1 MVEFPQ
7 SGSRKSSLR
16 SGGKTPSPDAHHVRF
31 AGAGL
36 ADSSSQS
43 PRTPVY
49 ARVRPPT
56 PGAPKKPT
64 KPRVTKRTSPT
75 LQFSPKTARKARE
88 AARFTKT
95 IDEQEAFL
103 DREINSPPPVSSK
116 NFTGKGIRVR
126 TGLPPSPEKLEHLRN
141 EANSRVRPTRDTHLP
156 TPPPTPRVSR
166 GRGHSPPHMGDTN
179 TDGATSS
186 QRTITI
192 TEIDDAHCEI
202 YIDGVS
208 DWLAFPTKPKTKIHA
223 DKPPIEI
230 PTKALLEHMN
240 HLKQN
245 LRPLGLEELHIQ
257 FYLLQKMLR
266 QFTKRHFV
274 TPWSPSRLAAFS
286 LADLATDHAPFY
298 RIAGYLADGSTFQ
311 EGWSS
316 FLTSEHTRPH
326 LVYAILSEWLKYN
339 VFGHSCF
346 GLSEEEDAAMTAIDI
361 RYLHY
366 DGFVRTKERAK
377 LLARILANKPAW
389 EQEMD
394 VGAAV
399 EKVVSELMIVLAPLL
414 PQSNGQLSILRS
426 QLTSIVD
433 IAANLHQCIRLT
445 GMDGTIIRFHTHT
458 KGDPFAYTARQN
470 CINKSTVKKTI
481 DDMMALRNAEKSA
494 ADAAAAAAA
503 ARRFGAA
510 GDRKASEERQTRAA
524 SKLVRGKDK
533 LLIKMPCFPLILA
546 VVPFG
551 PTLRDFAVE
560 QDMYNSVIRS
570 VDLPAVSKD
579 DGSGPMYI
587 EDIPAEIV
595 RAACFEAMPE
605 SCHKDYGM
613 VEDGEP
619 MTQAYGSY
627 VKQYILNECD
637 VYCEWEFDGD
647 DEDAAGKAV
656 TLRQAVEQAQREKYG
671 YVVAER
677 RDRRNKIAR
686 NVKLGLGIAGGVAAV
701 AVGVGIVKPALAY
714 AAVRVANSLK
724 LPSRIS
730 VEDVKGAVQ
739 SAMEAADAKTK
750 PFQKAVRWPF
760 KISKGYAKNWSYG
773 NTGSRLASGRSRARS

>member
-1 MVEFPQ
+1 MVEFPVPA
-7 SGSRKSSLR
+7 SRKSSLR
-16 SGGKTPSPDAHHVRF
+16 SGTKTPSPDALHVRF
-31 AGAGL
+31 AGVGRATPESG
-36 ADSSSQS
+36 SQTPRPS
-43 PRTPVY
+43 PY
-49 ARVRPPT
+49 ARRPPT
-56 PGAPKKPT
+56 PGIPGKPT
-64 KPRVTKRTSPT
+64 KARVTKRTSPA
-75 LQFSPKTARKARE
+75 LIFSPKTAQKARD
-88 AARFTKT
+88 AAEFTKT
-95 IDEQEAFL
+95 IAEQQAFL
-103 DREINSPPPVSSK
+103 DREFGSPPPVSSK

-126 TGLPPSPEKLEHLRN
+126 TGLPPSPEKPEHLRN
-141 EANSRVRPTRDTHLP
+141 KSKTPSPRTRLTTNTYPL
-156 TPPPTPRVSR
+156 TPPTTPRSSR
-166 GRGHSPPHMGDTN
+166 RRSHSPPQMGET
-179 TDGATSS
+179 TIAGASPP

-192 TEIDDAHCEI
+192 TEIDKAHREI

-208 DWLAFPTKPKTKIHA
+208 DWLAFPSPPKTKIYD

-230 PTKALLEHMN
+230 PTKALLEHMH

-286 LADLATDHAPFY
+286 LADLSTDHAPFY

-394 VGAAV
+394 VGVAV

-414 PQSNGQLSILRS
+414 PECKGQLATLRT

-481 DDMMALRNAEKSA
+481 DEMMALRNGEKSA
-494 ADAAAAAAA
+494 ADAAA
-503 ARRFGAA
+503 
-510 GDRKASEERQTRAA
+510 DSKASILQRRAA
-524 SKLVRGKDK
+524 NKLVHGKDK

-570 VDLPAVSKD
+570 VDLPKVTNE

-595 RAACFEAMPE
+595 RAACFEAMPK

-613 VEDGEP
+613 VEDGQA
-619 MTQAYGSY
+619 MTQAFGSY

-637 VYCEWEFDGD
+637 VYCEWEFDG
-647 DEDAAGKAV
+647 EEAASSGRGL

-677 RDRRNKIAR
+677 RDRRNRIAR
-686 NVKLGLGIAGGVAAV
+686 NVKVGLTTAGVAAAA
-701 AVGVGIVKPALAY
+701 AVGFGMVKHTALAK
-714 AAVRVANSLK
+714 AAVSQVKRLQ
-724 LPSRIS
+724 LPSSIS
-730 VEDVKGAVQ
+730 VEDVKGAVH
-739 SAMEAADAKTK
+739 SALKAAHAQMK
-750 PFQKAVRWPF
+750 PFQQAARWPF
-760 KISKGYAKNWSYG
+760 KISKGYAKNWAHGTTKSQI
-773 NTGSRLASGRSRARS
+773 ASGRSRPRS